1 MNLRI
6 EAQKYMKT
14 KKSFKDYQLS
24 EEIVKSLEGLN
35 YKKPTKVQSE
45 VIPIALEK
53 RDLIVKSE
61 TGSGKTAS
69 FGIPLCE
76 MVEWEENKPQA
87 LILTPTRELAAQ
99 VREDVT
105 NIGRFKRIKAVAVYG
120 KQSFAKQ
127 KLELK
132 QKAHVVVGTPG
143 RVLDHIQ
150 KGTLVVEQLKFLII
164 DEADEMLNMGFIDQ
178 VEAIIKELPTERTTC
193 VFSATIPDDIENLC
207 RKYMKNPFK
216 INIQENGIATEK
228 IEHSLLVVGQE
239 EKLTLLK
246 DVITIENPDSCIIF
260 CGTQE
265 EVNHVYKQLN
275 RSKFQCKKL
284 HGGLNQE
291 DRFAVMNDFKRGKF
305 RYLIATDVAARGIDI
320 EDITL
325 IINYDMPHEKEN
337 YVHRTGRTGRA
348 GKTGKAITFM
358 KPHEEKYV
366 TEIEKYL
373 GFELYRADPPS
384 KEEVQQAMPAFKA
397 KISEGPTLKEDKSAK
412 LNQNI
417 MRLYFN
423 GGKKKKLRAV
433 DFVGTIAK
441 IEGVTADDIGI
452 ITIHENETF
461 VEILNGKGP
470 LVLQAMKTT
479 TVKGK
484 LLKVHKAK

>member
-1 MNLRI
+1 MAIN
-6 EAQKYMKT
+6 
-14 KKSFKDYQLS
+14 KSFKDYQLS
-24 EEIVKSLEGLN
+24 EEIVRALESLN
-35 YKKPTKVQSE
+35 YKNPTEVQAE

-53 RDLIVKSE
+53 KDLIVKSQ

-76 MVEWEENKPQA
+76 MVVWEENKPQA

-99 VREDVT
+99 VKEDLT

-143 RVLDHIQ
+143 RVLDHLE
-150 KGTLVVEQLKFLII
+150 KGTLVVGQLKFLII

-178 VEAIIKELPTERTTC
+178 VEAIIKELPIERTTC
-193 VFSATIPDDIENLC
+193 VFSATLPDDIENLC

-216 INIQENGIATEK
+216 INIQENGIATDK
-228 IEHSLLVVGQE
+228 IEHSLLVVGRE
-239 EKLTLLK
+239 EKLSLLK
-246 DVITIENPDSCIIF
+246 DVITVENPDSCIIF

-265 EVNHVYKQLN
+265 EVNHVHKQLN
-275 RSKFQCKKL
+275 RSKFPCEKL

-291 DRFAVMNDFKRGKF
+291 DRFAVMNDFKRGRF
-305 RYLIATDVAARGIDI
+305 RFLVATNVAGRGIDI
-320 EDITL
+320 DDITL

-358 KPHEEKYV
+358 KPHEEKYL

-373 GFELYRADPPS
+373 GFEIQRINSAS
-384 KEEVQQAMPAFKA
+384 EERVQQAMSAFKS
-397 KISEGPTLKEDKSAK
+397 KMNERPTLKEDKSAK
-412 LNQNI
+412 LNQDI

-441 IEGVTADDIGI
+441 IEGISVDDIGI

-461 VEILNGKGP
+461 VEILSGKGP

-484 LLKVHKAK
+484 LLKVHIAK

>member
-1 MNLRI
+1 MAIN
-6 EAQKYMKT
+6 
-14 KKSFKDYQLS
+14 KSFKDYQLS
-24 EEIVKSLEGLN
+24 EEIVRALESLN
-35 YKKPTKVQSE
+35 YKNPTEVQAE
-45 VIPIALEK
+45 VIPIVLEK
-53 RDLIVKSE
+53 KDLIVKSQ

-76 MVEWEENKPQA
+76 MVVWEENKPQA

-99 VREDVT
+99 VKEDLT

-143 RVLDHIQ
+143 RVLDHLE
-150 KGTLVVEQLKFLII
+150 KGTLVVGQLKFLII

-178 VEAIIKELPTERTTC
+178 VEAIIKELPIERTTC
-193 VFSATIPDDIENLC
+193 VFSATLPDDIENLC

-216 INIQENGIATEK
+216 INIQENGIATDK
-228 IEHSLLVVGQE
+228 IEHSLLVVGRE
-239 EKLTLLK
+239 EKLSLLK
-246 DVITIENPDSCIIF
+246 DVITVENPDSCIIF

-265 EVNHVYKQLN
+265 EVNHVHKQLN
-275 RSKFQCKKL
+275 QSKFPCEKL

-291 DRFAVMNDFKRGKF
+291 DRFAVMNDFKRGRF
-305 RYLIATDVAARGIDI
+305 RFLVATNVAGRGIDI
-320 EDITL
+320 DDITL

-358 KPHEEKYV
+358 KPHEEKYL

-373 GFELYRADPPS
+373 GFEIQRINSAS
-384 KEEVQQAMPAFKA
+384 EERVQQAMSAFKS
-397 KISEGPTLKEDKSAK
+397 KMNERPTLKEDKSAK
-412 LNQNI
+412 LNQDI

-441 IEGVTADDIGI
+441 IEGISVDDIGI

-470 LVLQAMKTT
+470 LVLQVMKTT

-484 LLKVHKAK
+484 LLKVHIAK